1 MLKQNYKLKRSKK
14 ASKVYESKLPSLL
27 NKGKAEEEKKE
38 E

>member
-1 MLKQNYKLKRSKK
+1 MLKQNYKLKRSKN

-27 NKGKAEEEKKE
+27 NKRKAEEEKKE